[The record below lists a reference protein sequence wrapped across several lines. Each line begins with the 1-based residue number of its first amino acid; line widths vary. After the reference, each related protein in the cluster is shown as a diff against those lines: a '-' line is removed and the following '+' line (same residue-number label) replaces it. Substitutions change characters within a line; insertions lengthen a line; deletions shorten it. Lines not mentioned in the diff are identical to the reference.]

1 MDEATLRCRTSVTM
15 GPLDLT
21 EMSKQVIFYW
31 TLVARHLSRS
41 FDVNPDLRP
50 RPTELPFFTKKAS
63 RQISLSDAQLNQIKE
78 IFELFDTDGGGSI
91 DRKELEFAMTAL
103 GFQSQASGSNLP
115 HNKKTAAVTSSNSLL
130 DAIVSDGKVTLA
142 EFVALM
148 TGEVLGRNQ
157 YEEAQTVFA
166 ALCRADGE
174 ARHDSLVTLGK
185 LEAACKDFGV
195 RVPPNLYFFLRFP
208 SVIRYKSGHL
218 FFYTIMYVFKQLRQV
233 QSYRA
238 LSMV

>member
-1 MDEATLRCRTSVTM
+1 M
-15 GPLDLT
+15 
-21 EMSKQVIFYW
+21 
-31 TLVARHLSRS
+31 
-41 FDVNPDLRP
+41 NPDLRP
-50 RPTELPFFTKKAS
+50 RPTELPFFAKKAN

-115 HNKKTAAVTSSNSLL
+115 QSKNTAAPASANNLL
-130 DAIVSDGKVTLA
+130 DAIVGDGKVTLD

-166 ALCRADGE
+166 ALCRSDGE
-174 ARHDSLVTLGK
+174 GRHDNLVTLGK
-185 LEAACKDFGV
+185 LEAACKEFGV
-195 RVPPNLYFFLRFP
+195 CFLH
-208 SVIRYKSGHL
+208 HL
-218 FFYTIMYVFKQLRQV
+218 FFCFLFPSGIWHKSSHLFLHTMHSCFQAVKSRPRPKRLQGFMHGVMECNILVVILLNAGAPVIRGSENNGGRGIKYLLQLW
-233 QSYRA
+233 
-238 LSMV
+238 